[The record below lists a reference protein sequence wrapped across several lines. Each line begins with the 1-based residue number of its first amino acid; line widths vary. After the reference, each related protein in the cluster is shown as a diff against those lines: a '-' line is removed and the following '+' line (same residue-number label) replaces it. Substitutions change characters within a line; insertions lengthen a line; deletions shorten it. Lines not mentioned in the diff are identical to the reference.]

1 MDNNQIF
8 NNVTAAQFLNIKPAT
23 LAKWRCKHKGPRYS
37 KIGKRIIYELK
48 DLMEY
53 IEDNKVNTL
62 ETLDA
67 RSVRGSK

>member
-8 NNVTAAQFLNIKPAT
+8 NNRTAAQFLNINPST

-48 DLMEY
+48 DLLEY
-53 IEDNKVNTL
+53 IETNKINTL
-62 ETLDA
+62 DTVDTA
-67 RSVRGSK
+67 HNRGAK